1 VNRTTVAKQE
11 FPERLPVQLVQD
23 FHAAFGELFAGASV
37 PVMVRFSDFT
47 GLPDIPDTEVKANPR
62 GFAVRFSTTP
72 PRPGRR
78 TGSAFRWAT
87 S

>member
-1 VNRTTVAKQE
+1 M
-11 FPERLPVQLVQD
+11 PVI
-23 FHAAFGELFAGASV
+23 
-37 PVMVRFSDFT
+37 VRFSDFT

-72 PRPGRR
+72 LRPGRT
-78 TGSAFRWAT
+78 TGSASRWAT